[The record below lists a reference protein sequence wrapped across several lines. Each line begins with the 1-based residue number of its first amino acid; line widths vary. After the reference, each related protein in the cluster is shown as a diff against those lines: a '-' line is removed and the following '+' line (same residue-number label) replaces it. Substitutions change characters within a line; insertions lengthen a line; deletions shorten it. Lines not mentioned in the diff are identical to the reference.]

1 VVVTTA
7 LRCSPPPSQ
16 PRCSLLHVAS
26 VLSASI
32 GGLESELASVREMVE
47 LPLLSPA
54 LFASFGV
61 RPPRGVLLYGAAG
74 TGKTLIARAVASASF
89 ARFLH
94 ISGSEVSSRYVGES
108 ESRLRSLFL
117 QAAAS
122 APAVIFIDEI
132 DALCPRRDSASD
144 PLHRRLVSCLLTL
157 MDGMYAM
164 DRVVVMAAT
173 NRVDALDPA
182 LRRPGRFDREV
193 EIGIPG
199 EKARLHILRLML
211 RGRAGGELT
220 NTGGCALKEDEL
232 QELARVT
239 HGFVGADLQSLCREA
254 AMAAIQRHT
263 QPDIADTFASLSISP
278 PSLGSLSV
286 PSASSASSSSSLQL
300 TYADF
305 LSALKLVRPSS
316 LRSVA
321 LDIPTT
327 RWSDIGGQHAVK
339 QRLVE
344 TVQWPLTHPQAFA
357 RLGIA
362 PPKGVLLYGP
372 PGCSKVNTGTQQ
384 RSSSISAFY
393 RLIALLCSL
402 LPNSVRLCWLALW
415 PARASATSSV

>member
-1 VVVTTA
+1 M
-7 LRCSPPPSQ
+7 
-16 PRCSLLHVAS
+16 
-26 VLSASI
+26 LSASI

-47 LPLLSPA
+47 LPLLSPS
-54 LFASFGV
+54 LFTSFGV

-74 TGKTLIARAVASASF
+74 TGKTLIARAVAAASF

-108 ESRLRSLFL
+108 ESRLRSLFQ

-132 DALCPRRDSASD
+132 DALCPRRDGASD

-157 MDGMYAM
+157 MDGLYAL

-211 RGRAGGELT
+211 RGRQGGS
-220 NTGGCALKEDEL
+220 CVLKEEEL
-232 QELARVT
+232 RELARVT

-263 QPDIADTFASLSISP
+263 QPDIADAFASLSLAPLSP
-278 PSLGSLSV
+278 GSL
-286 PSASSASSSSSLQL
+286 PASASSSSSSSSSLQL
-300 TYADF
+300 THADF

-327 RWSDIGGQHAVK
+327 RWSDIGGQHRVK

-372 PGCSKVNTGTQQ
+372 PGCSKVHTE
-384 RSSSISAFY
+384 RAACAAFAGSPLL
-393 RLIALLCSL
+393 RLTESALLPCCLRVSDSASSGFGVRERAQ
-402 LPNSVRLCWLALW
+402 LPQCEGA
-415 PARASATSSV
+415 